1 MQKKQFRKVNTV
13 HYNKHYQYCQA
24 QPQVTHTCNAIAV
37 TGTGRLFAIRI
48 HSGGCRWLCTTTN
61 ILKIISVATRHTCWF
76 PDSSLRSGFSGAQCQ
91 RGRNSFSCNTHQG
104 NFGVDAFS
112 LFQRLS
118 EAGERHNRI
127 KLCTPITPSHLLT
140 FRDAGGKVWTVNK
153 NYHRHP
159 CKCCVSFLEPVP
171 DHRTAVVP
179 LDSVYLHDASWQS
192 HPEQEKGFSNFRSPF
207 TKSQT
212 RCCTH
217 WKLAGRAMQ
226 FAFAKNIFQ
235 HGTELNHSQFT
246 QSWGVFFFCLWTSLN
261 GHWDKLL
268 LVADCLFRNTAT
280 LYFVTATVISCSAT
294 VRRGKK
300 RRVPFAA
307 ASTQSYHTSL
317 QMWIGA
323 TSMFKIQIFSYI
335 SRLLQ

>member
-1 MQKKQFRKVNTV
+1 MPSTASSHTYMQCNSSNWDGQAVRYSYTQWWVSVVV
-13 HYNKHYQYCQA
+13 HY
-24 QPQVTHTCNAIAV
+24 
-37 TGTGRLFAIRI
+37 GRLKNNFCGDPT
-48 HSGGCRWLCTTTN
+48 HVL
-61 ILKIISVATRHTCWF
+61 ISRLFFTVR
-76 PDSSLRSGFSGAQCQ
+76 FSGAQCQ

-140 FRDAGGKVWTVNK
+140 FRDAGSKVWTVNK
-153 NYHRHP
+153 NYHRHL
-159 CKCCVSFLEPVP
+159 CKCCVSFLELIP

-300 RRVPFAA
+300 TLCAFCSSLNSIIPHKFANVDWRYLNVQNTDFLIHLA
-307 ASTQSYHTSL
+307 ATYYSKPWS
-317 QMWIGA
+317 
-323 TSMFKIQIFSYI
+323 
-335 SRLLQ
+335 